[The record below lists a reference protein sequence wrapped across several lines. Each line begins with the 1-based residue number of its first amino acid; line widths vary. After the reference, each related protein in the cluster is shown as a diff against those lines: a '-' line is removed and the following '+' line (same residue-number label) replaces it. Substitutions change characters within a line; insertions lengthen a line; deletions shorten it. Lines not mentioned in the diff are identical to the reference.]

1 MLKQILLSAIAM
13 ASLQAAPIG
22 DQANIYAEVYRA
34 LHKYKEVDLTFV
46 GPIQVIK
53 KETRKFREEDHG
65 MLKPRSLELWGVPV
79 LSREILMSPFPGE
92 FEANP
97 IPLKQTLQ
105 LTFNVE
111 VLDFPALGNT
121 PAHSEFV
128 NIFNVKLYEV
138 RRSGARAM
146 RSVITLKD
154 KEQPEWSKRELT
166 LMSRKLVKMEK
177 ERGKPF
183 TAAEKL
189 IQEEIVKKTLFTGK
203 SAPSQRDPRTL
214 EDAKIFIVRKK
225 K

>member
-1 MLKQILLSAIAM
+1 
-13 ASLQAAPIG
+13 
-22 DQANIYAEVYRA
+22 
-34 LHKYKEVDLTFV
+34 
-46 GPIQVIK
+46 
-53 KETRKFREEDHG
+53 
-65 MLKPRSLELWGVPV
+65 
-79 LSREILMSPFPGE
+79 
-92 FEANP
+92 
-97 IPLKQTLQ
+97 
-105 LTFNVE
+105 
-111 VLDFPALGNT
+111 
-121 PAHSEFV
+121 
-128 NIFNVKLYEV
+128 
-138 RRSGARAM
+138 M